1 MQLHSQRVPRSNSKG
16 MCAKAMCDARRCP
29 LGAGIA
35 NAVNCCTSCGQ
46 EWWNLFMSDE
56 VREIPVDMSQED
68 YQVNCSID
76 V

>member
-1 MQLHSQRVPRSNSKG
+1 MHCDQTARG
-16 MCAKAMCDARRCP
+16 CALRQCDARGCP
-29 LGAGIA
+29 LGTGIA
-35 NAVNCCTSCGQ
+35 NAVNCCTICGQ